1 MWRADVELNLPILG
15 ANILLTLTVIVSYAN
30 GSYREHLWSSVEFPL
45 LMLGAEGTQ
54 CDAVKNK
61 NKRSQ
66 LCKWLQMVWAKKYSE
81 KEHFLE

>member
-15 ANILLTLTVIVSYAN
+15 ANILLTLTVIVYYAN
-30 GSYREHLWSSVEFPL
+30 GSYRDHLWSSVEFPF

-61 NKRSQ
+61 TKRSQ